1 MKKLSAGRRQACTKT
16 ANNRKRQGRQVILQT
31 FSCPSSVLMVPRY
44 IQLHKRT
51 GRAQSVEI
59 KESIRAIYET
69 SHVLAEQVGS
79 TSWDEE
85 QDNSRSLSSTRTPKP
100 WEMRYSLMNTQAYVF
115 ICPLCGKDFVHI
127 VELEKSNY
135 TIGAV

>member
-1 MKKLSAGRRQACTKT
+1 
-16 ANNRKRQGRQVILQT
+16 
-31 FSCPSSVLMVPRY
+31 MVPRY

-85 QDNSRSLSSTRTPKP
+85 QDSSRSLSSTRTPK
-100 WEMRYSLMNTQAYVF
+100 EMRYSLMNTQAYVF
-115 ICPLCGKDFVHI
+115 ICPLCGKDFVLI